1 MSAWRERKAI
11 MTAEAEE
18 LRTAAIRP
26 ALKALESFVPY
37 SLAAEN
43 LVLGTAAHESGGFKW
58 RRQQGAHGIPTG
70 PALGLWQIE
79 PATLTDI
86 YDNFLKFRPRLER
99 AVESC
104 LPHGEAQIDRL
115 AQLETN
121 DRYGAALCRL
131 KYVRSPVKLPADP
144 NDVFEMGRQWAAVY
158 NTRFP
163 AQRFIDDYRRYVE
176 DMTDAQIVALGTAA
190 STP

>member
-1 MSAWRERKAI
+1 
-11 MTAEAEE
+11 MTALAEQ
-18 LRTAAIRP
+18 LRLQAVRP
-26 ALKALESFVPY
+26 ALQALEPIIPY
-37 SLAAEN
+37 SQIAEN

-58 RRQQGAHGIPTG
+58 RRQQGAHGHQTG

-86 YDNFLKFRPRLER
+86 YDNFLRYRPRLER

-104 LPHGEAQIDRL
+104 LPHGEAHIDRL
-115 AQLETN
+115 VQLETN

-131 KYVRSPVKLPADP
+131 KYVRSPLKLPADP
-144 NDVFEMGRQWAAVY
+144 NDVFEMGRLWATVY

-163 AQRFIDDYRRYVE
+163 PQRFIDDYRRYVE
-176 DMTDAQIVALGTAA
+176 DMTDAQIAALAAAA
-190 STP
+190 SSP

>member
-1 MSAWRERKAI
+1 
-11 MTAEAEE
+11 MTAEAEA
-18 LRTAAIRP
+18 LRLNAIRP
-26 ALKALESFVPY
+26 ALQALDPLIPY

-58 RRQQGAHGIPTG
+58 RRQQGTG
-70 PALGLWQIE
+70 PALGLWQVE

-86 YDNFLKFRPRLER
+86 YDNFLTFRPRLER
-99 AVESC
+99 AVEAC
-104 LPHGEAQIDRL
+104 LPHGEAHIDRL

-131 KYVRSPVKLPADP
+131 KYFRSPARLPADP
-144 NDVFEMGRQWAAVY
+144 DDVFEMGRLWSSVY

-176 DMTDAQIVALGTAA
+176 DMTEAQISALAA
-190 STP
+190 APTP